1 MTSTDETTVT
11 PAELGIDPEKL
22 KPLRDRAERE
32 VAEGV
37 LPSAQ
42 IAVARHGRL
51 AYFETFG
58 EATNETLYCVF
69 SSTKAFT
76 SAAAWLLME
85 SGDLDVRETV
95 ADIVPEFG
103 TNGKETI
110 TVDQLFLHTA
120 GFPHAPFRPTDWND
134 RNRRLS
140 RFSAWRL
147 NSAPGERFEYHPTSS
162 MWVIAEIIERKSGID
177 FPTFVRQK
185 IIEPLDLADCYIGLP
200 DAEN

>member
-103 TNGKETI
+103 TNGKETLPS
-110 TVDQLFLHTA
+110 TNFSCTRRDFRTPRSDQRIGTTETDGFLVSLH
-120 GFPHAPFRPTDWND
+120 GDSIQ
-134 RNRRLS
+134 RRGN
-140 RFSAWRL
+140 AL
-147 NSAPGERFEYHPTSS
+147 NTTQPRRCG
-162 MWVIAEIIERKSGID
+162 
-177 FPTFVRQK
+177 
-185 IIEPLDLADCYIGLP
+185 
-200 DAEN
+200 